1 MLARLSTVYALCAS
15 LVAAADVAAPI
26 VKLDSATVTGK
37 ASGSVQEFL
46 GIPFAQPPVGYLRFQ
61 LPQPVP
67 AYNGSITA
75 TAFRPACPQQA
86 LKLPILTGLPA
97 EIANNLVNGVYS
109 AMTPSSEDCL
119 SINVVKP
126 ASATSTSKLPVVVW
140 IFGGGFQVGG
150 TSTYDGS
157 GVVSRS
163 IDMGQP
169 IVFVSMNYRVTGF
182 GFLAS
187 KEVKAAG
194 VGNLGLQ
201 DQRQALHWVQKYIP
215 AFGGDPARVTI
226 WGESAGAVSASLHM
240 IANDGNI
247 EGLFRGAIMESGAP
261 IPVGDIENGQ
271 IYYDAIV
278 KDTGCSGSAD
288 TLQCLREVSF
298 DKLKAAIDATPSIFG
313 YQSLRLAWAPR
324 ADGKFLTDNPQRLVQ
339 NGKIAKIPYITG
351 NCDDEGT
358 LFSFSTLNL
367 TTDGQFREYIKTVFL
382 PGVTDDQANQ
392 LTDLYPADIIQG
404 SPFGT
409 GILNAITPQFK
420 RIAAVQGDGVFQ
432 APRRWLLQ
440 NTSGKQNIWV
450 FLSKRFKG
458 IPLLGSLHGS
468 DLINSFFLGQEFQDY
483 VIRFTNDLDP
493 NEFRDYVIRFTNNLD
508 PNGNGLFDLQWPKY
522 TTANPK
528 QLVFLDGLIPLT
540 IQDDTYR
547 KDQMNFRSADTLQ
560 CLREVSFDKLKAAI
574 DATPSIFGY
583 QSLRLAWAPR
593 ADGKFLTD
601 NPQRL
606 VQNGKIA
613 KIPYITG
620 NCDDEGTLFSF
631 STLNLTTDGQFRE
644 YIKTVFLPGVTDDQ
658 ANQLTDLYPADI
670 IQGSPFGTGILNAV
684 TPQFKRI
691 AAVQGDGVFQAP
703 RRWLL
708 QNTSGKQN
716 IWVFLSKRFKAIPL
730 LGSLHASDLIN
741 SFFLG
746 QELRDYVIRF
756 TNNLD
761 PNGNGLFDF
770 QWPKYTT
777 ANPKQLVFLDGLI
790 PLTIQDDT
798 YRKDQMDFLTQLT
811 LAVPA

>member
-1 MLARLSTVYALCAS
+1 MLARLLTAYVLCAS
-15 LVAAADVAAPI
+15 LVVAAPAAAPT

-86 LKLPILTGLPA
+86 FKLPILTGLPA
-97 EIANNLVNGVYS
+97 EIADDLVNAVFS
-109 AMTPSSEDCL
+109 LISPSSEDCL
-119 SINVVKP
+119 SINVIKP

-140 IFGGGFQVGG
+140 IFGGGFEFGG
-150 TSTYDGS
+150 TSMYDGS
-157 GVVSRS
+157 GIVSRS

-169 IVFVSMNYRVTGF
+169 LVFVSMNYRVTGF

-194 VGNLGLQ
+194 LGNLGLQ
-201 DQRQALHWVQKYIP
+201 DQRQALRWVQKYIS
-215 AFGGDPARVTI
+215 AFGGDPAKVTI
-226 WGESAGAVSASLHM
+226 WGESAGAISVSLHM
-240 IANDGNI
+240 IANDSNT
-247 EGLFRGAIMESGAP
+247 ENLFRGAIMESGAP

-288 TLQCLREVSF
+288 TLQCLREISF
-298 DKLKAAIDATPSIFG
+298 DKLKAAIDATPSIFD
-313 YQSLRLAWAPR
+313 YQSLRLAWLPR

-339 NGKIAKIPYITG
+339 NGKRCSGLVDTLQCLREVSFDKLKAAIDATPSIFDYQALRLAWLPRADGKFLTDNPQRLVQNGKVAKIPYITG

-367 TTDGQFREYIKTVFL
+367 TNDDQIREYFKTVFL

-468 DLINSFFLGQEFQDY
+468 DLINSFFLGQEF
-483 VIRFTNDLDP
+483 
-493 NEFRDYVIRFTNNLD
+493 RDYVIRFTNNLD

-547 KDQMNFRSADTLQ
+547 KDQMNF
-560 CLREVSFDKLKAAI
+560 
-574 DATPSIFGY
+574 
-583 QSLRLAWAPR
+583 
-593 ADGKFLTD
+593 
-601 NPQRL
+601 
-606 VQNGKIA
+606 
-613 KIPYITG
+613 
-620 NCDDEGTLFSF
+620 
-631 STLNLTTDGQFRE
+631 
-644 YIKTVFLPGVTDDQ
+644 
-658 ANQLTDLYPADI
+658 
-670 IQGSPFGTGILNAV
+670 
-684 TPQFKRI
+684 
-691 AAVQGDGVFQAP
+691 
-703 RRWLL
+703 
-708 QNTSGKQN
+708 
-716 IWVFLSKRFKAIPL
+716 
-730 LGSLHASDLIN
+730 
-741 SFFLG
+741 
-746 QELRDYVIRF
+746 
-756 TNNLD
+756 
-761 PNGNGLFDF
+761 
-770 QWPKYTT
+770 
-777 ANPKQLVFLDGLI
+777 
-790 PLTIQDDT
+790 
-798 YRKDQMDFLTQLT
+798 LTQLT
-811 LAVPA
+811 LAVPV